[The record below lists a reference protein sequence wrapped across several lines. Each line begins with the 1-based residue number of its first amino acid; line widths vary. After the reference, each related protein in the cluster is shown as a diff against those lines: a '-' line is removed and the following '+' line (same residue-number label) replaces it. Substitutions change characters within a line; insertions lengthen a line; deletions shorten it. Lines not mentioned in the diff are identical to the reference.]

1 MHAEQRTRTPLVG
14 ASLRHLMIM
23 PDTTTVNVALP
34 YIQRALR
41 FSQADLTWVVNAYLI
56 AFGGFLLLAGRM
68 GDLIGRRKVFLAG
81 VFLFTVASVG
91 TGFAPAADN
100 LIVGRFLQGLG
111 GSLSAGVII
120 AIIVT
125 EFQRPAERAQAM
137 SVFTLVI
144 AGGGSLGLL
153 AGGFLTEWINWHWI
167 FFINL
172 PIGVA
177 TLVLG
182 AWLIEENEGLGLS
195 QGVDLLGAVLITA
208 SLMLGVYGI
217 VTATDYGWTSPHTL
231 GLVGAALGL
240 LAVFVLVES
249 RLRNPLM
256 PMRILG
262 IRSLMGATGARA
274 LLFTGLFVNFFVG
287 ALYLQHGRGYSAFE
301 TGLAFLPTTL
311 MIGVMSS
318 GIAARLMARVGPR
331 NLLMAG
337 LAGIVA
343 ALTILSNAGP
353 AAGYAPVLLAAYV
366 LLGAGA
372 GSSFLPLLTISM
384 SEVPLR
390 DAGLGSGFSNV
401 VMQVGGALGLAS
413 ITSIS
418 TSHAQGYAAFQ
429 MAYVLAA
436 LCVAAA
442 LVVVLAVLRTRNTDV
457 VIREQAPV
465 EEAAYGRFE

>member
-1 MHAEQRTRTPLVG
+1 M
-14 ASLRHLMIM
+14 
-23 PDTTTVNVALP
+23 
-34 YIQRALR
+34 
-41 FSQADLTWVVNAYLI
+41 
-56 AFGGFLLLAGRM
+56 
-68 GDLIGRRKVFLAG
+68 
-81 VFLFTVASVG
+81 
-91 TGFAPAADN
+91 
-100 LIVGRFLQGLG
+100 
-111 GSLSAGVII
+111 
-120 AIIVT
+120 
-125 EFQRPAERAQAM
+125 
-137 SVFTLVI
+137 
-144 AGGGSLGLL
+144 
-153 AGGFLTEWINWHWI
+153 
-167 FFINL
+167 
-172 PIGVA
+172 
-177 TLVLG
+177 
-182 AWLIEENEGLGLS
+182 
-195 QGVDLLGAVLITA
+195 
-208 SLMLGVYGI
+208 
-217 VTATDYGWTSPHTL
+217 
-231 GLVGAALGL
+231 GAALGL
-240 LAVFVLVES
+240 LAVFVLLES

-465 EEAAYGRFE
+465 EEAA